1 MFEQTEIQFHTA
13 GNHLL
18 YQEPDIHKRIGILK
32 LCANKNIAEEFDVK
46 KIYMLFTIDCS
57 SSMSLKYKNRN
68 TKIQQVIHT
77 LKGIFKELAKESEKN
92 NTEIHVAVTGFG
104 QILYQ
109 ILDFIKITP
118 ENVSSLLA
126 ILDNIKT
133 YTLTNIE
140 IALQN
145 AKNILDGLS
154 SDNTRIYHV
163 FMTDGEIT
171 MGENNPHKLRQMVD
185 TNYTTICIGFGK
197 EHDCGLLI
205 ELSNFLRGEYYFI
218 DNTEN
223 SAMVYGEIVYNIIYH
238 AIDAFKLRLYNG
250 LIYDWKN
257 NQWVSELEIASLS
270 NDREKIFHL
279 VTYGN
284 IHDIEIEIVMSYGH
298 LTTKDEVRSCLYG
311 EEVIETLYC
320 YPPLIDIRDSMSP
333 VTVTGLEEE
342 DGGCTPELFGPI
354 DIPLE
359 SYGPNSSGVRLGPNS
374 SGVRLGP
381 LLDVEPINLSKYH
394 FRQKTQELMYET
406 RIFLD
411 THKNDKLPPPT
422 LQRQKSGYYR
432 PSPNLT
438 RKVASL
444 LRSEEEF
451 DDFSYNKDQ
460 NQKLDDSPLE
470 HFSVEDENDET
481 KCINMVREQSSQQLT
496 SEMTKGHRRSLENIR
511 NKAAIQEHKN
521 KLGCFLKDM
530 FDFMKANHLT
540 EDDFMKRLGNDI
552 YVLYHTLGNQD
563 AEMWCVSREVSQGR
577 QQSYMPSMFDDHHDD
592 DIKCLTREINTP
604 CVDFSKIEDVENTLD
619 FWDNEYKSGP
629 TNMDFTTTNQTMM
642 DMISSI
648 QDNV

>member
-1 MFEQTEIQFHTA
+1 MYYEIQILSNMFEQTEIQFHTA

-18 YQEPDIHKRIGILK
+18 YQEPDIHKQIGILK

-57 SSMSLKYKNRN
+57 SSMSDKYKNQN

-77 LKGIFKELAKESEKN
+77 LKGIFKELAKESVDSSYTEGVEEVTN
-92 NTEIHVAVTGFG
+92 NTEIYVAVTGFG

-118 ENVSSLLA
+118 ENVSRLLE

-145 AKNILDGLS
+145 AKNILEGLS
-154 SDNTRIYHV
+154 SENTRIYHV

-171 MGENNPHKLRQMVD
+171 MGENNPQKLKQMVD

-197 EHDCGLLI
+197 EHDCGLLT

-238 AIDAFKLRLYNG
+238 VIDAFKLRLYNG

-257 NQWVSELEIASLS
+257 NQWVSELEIACLS

-284 IHDIEIEIVMSYGH
+284 IHDIEIEIVY
-298 LTTKDEVRSCLYG
+298 R

-342 DGGCTPELFGPI
+342 DGGRRSVRDPFGVST
-354 DIPLE
+354 LVE
-359 SYGPNSSGVRLGPNS
+359 SFDM
-374 SGVRLGP
+374 

-422 LQRQKSGYYR
+422 LQRQKSCYYR
-432 PSPNLT
+432 PN
-438 RKVASL
+438 
-444 LRSEEEF
+444 
-451 DDFSYNKDQ
+451 DFSYNKCQ
-460 NQKLDDSPLE
+460 NQKLEDSPL
-470 HFSVEDENDET
+470 
-481 KCINMVREQSSQQLT
+481 VREQSSQQLT
-496 SEMTKGHRRSLENIR
+496 SEITKGDRRSLENLR
-511 NKAAIQEHKN
+511 NKNAIQEHKN
-521 KLGCFLKDM
+521 KLRCFLKDM

-577 QQSYMPSMFDDHHDD
+577 QQSYMPSLFDKPTDHDHDHDHDYDD
-592 DIKCLTREINTP
+592 DDDDDMKCLTREMNTP
-604 CVDFSKIEDVENTLD
+604 CVDFSNYSSLLRSSRSESTSGVRLGPKIEDVDNTLD

-629 TNMDFTTTNQTMM
+629 TNMDFTTTNQTML

>member
-1 MFEQTEIQFHTA
+1 
-13 GNHLL
+13 
-18 YQEPDIHKRIGILK
+18 
-32 LCANKNIAEEFDVK
+32 
-46 KIYMLFTIDCS
+46 
-57 SSMSLKYKNRN
+57 
-68 TKIQQVIHT
+68 
-77 LKGIFKELAKESEKN
+77 
-92 NTEIHVAVTGFG
+92 
-104 QILYQ
+104 
-109 ILDFIKITP
+109 
-118 ENVSSLLA
+118 
-126 ILDNIKT
+126 
-133 YTLTNIE
+133 
-140 IALQN
+140 
-145 AKNILDGLS
+145 
-154 SDNTRIYHV
+154 
-163 FMTDGEIT
+163 
-171 MGENNPHKLRQMVD
+171 
-185 TNYTTICIGFGK
+185 
-197 EHDCGLLI
+197 
-205 ELSNFLRGEYYFI
+205 
-218 DNTEN
+218 
-223 SAMVYGEIVYNIIYH
+223 
-238 AIDAFKLRLYNG
+238 
-250 LIYDWKN
+250 
-257 NQWVSELEIASLS
+257 
-270 NDREKIFHL
+270 
-279 VTYGN
+279 
-284 IHDIEIEIVMSYGH
+284 
-298 LTTKDEVRSCLYG
+298 
-311 EEVIETLYC
+311 
-320 YPPLIDIRDSMSP
+320 
-333 VTVTGLEEE
+333 
-342 DGGCTPELFGPI
+342 
-354 DIPLE
+354 
-359 SYGPNSSGVRLGPNS
+359 
-374 SGVRLGP
+374 
-381 LLDVEPINLSKYH
+381 
-394 FRQKTQELMYET
+394 MYET

-481 KCINMVREQSSQQLT
+481 KCINMVSEQSSQQLT

>member
-1 MFEQTEIQFHTA
+1 
-13 GNHLL
+13 
-18 YQEPDIHKRIGILK
+18 
-32 LCANKNIAEEFDVK
+32 
-46 KIYMLFTIDCS
+46 MLFTIDCS
-57 SSMSLKYKNRN
+57 SSMSLKHKNRN

-118 ENVSSLLA
+118 ENVSRLLE

-171 MGENNPHKLRQMVD
+171 MGENNPQKLKQMVD

-284 IHDIEIEIVMSYGH
+284 IHDIEIEIV
-298 LTTKDEVRSCLYG
+298 YG

-374 SGVRLGP
+374 YGVRLGP

-444 LRSEEEF
+444 PEEF

-460 NQKLDDSPLE
+460 NQKLDDSPME
-470 HFSVEDENDET
+470 HVSVEEENDE
-481 KCINMVREQSSQQLT
+481 KDRISLVSEQSSRTVATKGGHLIQLT
-496 SEMTKGHRRSLENIR
+496 SEMTFGHRRSLENIH

-552 YVLYHTLGNQD
+552 YVLYHTLENQD

-577 QQSYMPSMFDDHHDD
+577 QQSYMPSIFDHDD
-592 DIKCLTREINTP
+592 DDMKCLTREMNTP
-604 CVDFSKIEDVENTLD
+604 CVDFSKIEDVDNTLD
-619 FWDNEYKSGP
+619 FWDNEYKSDP